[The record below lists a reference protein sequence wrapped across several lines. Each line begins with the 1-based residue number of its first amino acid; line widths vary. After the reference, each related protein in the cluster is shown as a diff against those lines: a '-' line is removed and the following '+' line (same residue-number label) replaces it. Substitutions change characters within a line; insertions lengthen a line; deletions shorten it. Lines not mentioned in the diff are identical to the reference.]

1 MASIFFVLLAV
12 RSNFKRF
19 VFVAASLFWVLLL
32 WTNAGASP
40 ADEATE
46 LNNRAVVCVQNQNY
60 EEAVGLLKKAIALQP
75 DLHTAYYNLGRIYLF
90 IGEWDLAIEAFKQT
104 LALKP
109 ASTEAM
115 HQLAV
120 SYNQSE
126 RYAEAVEYLK
136 VLQLQPARP
145 DSLTE
150 LGFAYSQQGH
160 PQEAIGFFKDAIRI
174 RPDFSDAYNNLGVV
188 YFRTGQVSAAIESLQ
203 HAIRLTPNLAVAH
216 YNLGYALT
224 KGHRE
229 REAIASYKQALL
241 LKPDFA
247 EVRNN
252 LAVLYLQHG
261 QRSLAL
267 EQYHL
272 LQSINSEMAQNLF
285 EMIFQDKILKVPDQ
299 SRE

>member
-1 MASIFFVLLAV
+1 
-12 RSNFKRF
+12 
-19 VFVAASLFWVLLL
+19 
-32 WTNAGASP
+32 
-40 ADEATE
+40 
-46 LNNRAVVCVQNQNY
+46 
-60 EEAVGLLKKAIALQP
+60 
-75 DLHTAYYNLGRIYLF
+75 
-90 IGEWDLAIEAFKQT
+90 
-104 LALKP
+104 
-109 ASTEAM
+109 
-115 HQLAV
+115 
-120 SYNQSE
+120 
-126 RYAEAVEYLK
+126 
-136 VLQLQPARP
+136 
-145 DSLTE
+145 
-150 LGFAYSQQGH
+150 
-160 PQEAIGFFKDAIRI
+160 
-174 RPDFSDAYNNLGVV
+174 
-188 YFRTGQVSAAIESLQ
+188 LQ